1 MGSPIPCAS
10 TMAIPGTRAW
20 RTPWSDW
27 APSCAAAAAVSA
39 PRRLE
44 LTGIFS
50 GHLLLAPARVR
61 PYCFPWGGATRPFQG
76 NRHALRHR
84 LPPARRGH
92 QPYLGLVFRR
102 QGSRHHEPDRDLPH
116 DPHRPLAR
124 RVLPPHRVALLRLEP
139 AMSASVGLVLVLA
152 AFLTLLTIV
161 IRLSFRERRLSKTLD
176 AADVVAQQAS

>member
-76 NRHALRHR
+76 TAMRFVIVFLLLAVITSLFSGLYFVGKDRGTTNRT
-84 LPPARRGH
+84 
-92 QPYLGLVFRR
+92 VI
-102 QGSRHHEPDRDLPH
+102 S
-116 DPHRPLAR
+116 
-124 RVLPPHRVALLRLEP
+124 
-139 AMSASVGLVLVLA
+139 
-152 AFLTLLTIV
+152 LTIR
-161 IRLSFRERRLSKTLD
+161 IALSL
-176 AADVVAQQAS
+176 VVFFLLIASHFFGSSLR